1 MKNNFIK
8 IISLFFFLLFLSK
21 AYGVEQF
28 NFDVTEVE
36 ILQDGNKFIGTKRGT
51 ITTDDNIIIDADQF
65 EYDKNLNILNAS
77 GNVKINDNINKQIIN
92 TDKIVYNKN
101 ENVIF
106 TEGNS
111 EAVSLPDNIK
121 ITAHYFEY
129 RRIEN
134 ILIAKKDVFI
144 ENKVENY
151 IIISDFIKY
160 FKNEETIVTKGNTS
174 ATIHSKYSFKSKD
187 VTFQKNLMELSSEKK
202 TTLTD
207 KVNLYNLNKFKYL
220 IEKKTLRGEN
230 IIINSN
236 YKLPK
241 SDKFY
246 FSSAIIDLEN
256 NNFLAKDTE
265 IKIHK
270 DVFDNTDNDPRI
282 KGVSSSKKG
291 DITVINKGVFTSCKL
306 NDNCPPWAI
315 EAKKIK
321 HDKSK
326 KQLIYSNA
334 ILKLYE
340 IPILYFPKFFHPD
353 PTVKRQSGILKP
365 VLNDSNVLGSSF
377 TLPYYHVISDDSD
390 ITITPTLFDKN
401 IKMIQN
407 EYRKIGK
414 NFNFLG
420 NFGHTRDYLSKNFNK
435 KKNISYLFSTLDV
448 DLDFEKYNSSKL
460 YFSLEKITNDT
471 FLKIFDTN
479 LLENSTSLKPGS
491 STNLKSQLKL
501 VLNHEKY
508 NLTTGFEAFENLQ
521 IEKNSDRYQYILP
534 YYDFYKNLFQDFEKG
549 SIVLNSNGN
558 NNLSN
563 TNQLKSRIVNNL
575 SFSSLDYILNNGI
588 KNNFQINLKNLNSI
602 GKNVS
607 EYKSSPQVEVSSIFE
622 FESSI
627 PMKKKNKNYSDYLTP
642 KLSFRINPS
651 DMKNYSGSNRTI
663 NTGNIFSIDRLG
675 LSDTFE
681 TGKSITLGVDY
692 KKEKLKNV
700 NKYFE
705 MSLATVFRDKEEDFI
720 PTKTTL
726 NKKNSNIFGSI
737 SNNFS
742 ENLNLSYN
750 FAIDNDLSR
759 LEYNDINTTIKLN
772 NFVTSFNYFKEL
784 GEMGDSNYI
793 QNSTSFEINENN
805 YFTFKTRRNKKIN
818 LTEFY
823 DLVYEYK
830 NDCLIAG
837 IKYKKTYYE
846 DRDLKPTEDLLF
858 TITLFPLTTYEQKID
873 R

>member
-8 IISLFFFLLFLSK
+8 IISLFFFLFFLSK

-65 EYDKNLNILNAS
+65 EYDKNLNILKAS
-77 GNVKINDNINKQIIN
+77 GKVKINDNINKQIIN

-111 EAVSLPDNIK
+111 KAVSLSDNIE
-121 ITAHYFEY
+121 ITAHYFQY
-129 RRIEN
+129 KRNEN
-134 ILIAKKDVFI
+134 ILIAKKDVLI

-174 ATIHSKYSFKSKD
+174 ATIDSKYTFKSQD
-187 VTFQKNLMELSSEKK
+187 VIFQKNLMELSSEKK
-202 TTLTD
+202 TILTD
-207 KVNLYNLNKFKYL
+207 KVNLYNLDKFKYL

-246 FSSAIIDLEN
+246 FSSAIIDLKN

-282 KGVSSSKKG
+282 KGVSSNKKG

-321 HDKSK
+321 HDKGK

-420 NFGHTRDYLSKNFNK
+420 NFGHTRDYLSKNLNK
-435 KKNISYLFSTLDV
+435 KKNISYLFSTLDL
-448 DLDFEKYNSSKL
+448 DLDFEEYNSSKL

-491 STNLKSQLKL
+491 STNLKSQFKL

-508 NLTTGFEAFENLQ
+508 NLTTGLEAFENLQ

-534 YYDFYKNLFQDFEKG
+534 YYDFYKNLFQDYEKG
-549 SIVLNSNGN
+549 SIILNSNGN
-558 NNLSN
+558 NDLSN

-627 PMKKKNKNYSDYLTP
+627 PMIKQNKKYSDYLTP

-651 DMKNYSGSNRTI
+651 DMKNYSGSNRAI

-742 ENLNLSYN
+742 ENLNLNYN

-784 GEMGDSNYI
+784 GKMGDSNYI

-805 YFTFKTRRNKKIN
+805 YFTFNTRRNKKIN

>member
-8 IISLFFFLLFLSK
+8 IISLFFFLLFFSK
-21 AYGVEQF
+21 AHGVEQF

-36 ILQDGNKFIGTKRGT
+36 ILENGNKFIGTKRGT

-65 EYDKNLNILNAS
+65 EYDKKLNILNAS

-92 TDKIVYNKN
+92 TDKIVYKKN

-111 EAVSLPDNIK
+111 EAVSLSDNIE
-121 ITAHYFEY
+121 IFAHYFEY
-129 RRIEN
+129 KRIEN
-134 ILIAKKDVFI
+134 ILIAKKDVLI

-160 FKNEETIVTKGNTS
+160 FKNEEVIVTKGNTS
-174 ATIHSKYSFKSKD
+174 ATIHSKYTFKSKD
-187 VTFQKNLMELSSEKK
+187 VFFQKNLMELSSENK
-202 TTLTD
+202 TILTD

-282 KGVSSSKKG
+282 KGVSSNKKG

-306 NDNCPPWAI
+306 DDNCPPWAI

-321 HDKSK
+321 HDMGK

-365 VLNDSNVLGSSF
+365 VLNDSNILGSSF
-377 TLPYYHVISDDSD
+377 TLPYYHVISDNSD

-420 NFGHTRDYLSKNFNK
+420 NFGHTRDYFSKNLNK
-435 KKNISYLFSTLDV
+435 KKNISYLFSALDL

-508 NLTTGFEAFENLQ
+508 NLTTGFESFENLQ

-549 SIVLNSNGN
+549 SIILNSNGN

-602 GKNVS
+602 GKNVT

-627 PMKKKNKNYSDYLTP
+627 PMMKQNKNYSDYLTP
-642 KLSFRINPS
+642 KLSFRVNPS

-742 ENLNLSYN
+742 ENLNLNYN

-759 LEYNDINTTIKLN
+759 LEYNDINTTIKIN

-805 YFTFKTRRNKKIN
+805 YFTFNTRRNKKIN

-846 DRDLKPTEDLLF
+846 DRDLKPSEDLLF